1 MIYFEDASRQQ
12 LLTIALYDNCSL
24 SDKYE
29 AVRELQIRQW
39 RDDLLPRLVSLW
51 GRGYTIFNIA
61 IELGLTEN
69 TVKAQLYKYDLYK
82 KRVDKCEKV

>member
-29 AVRELQIRQW
+29 AARELQMRQW
-39 RDDLLPRLVSLW
+39 HDDMLPQLVSLW
-51 GRGYTIFNIA
+51 GSGCTIFDIA

>member
-1 MIYFEDASRQQ
+1 MIYLEDASRQQ

-29 AVRELQIRQW
+29 AVRELQIRRW
-39 RDDLLPRLVSLW
+39 HDDLLPQLVGLW

-61 IELGLTEN
+61 IELGLTKN